1 MQYQPY
7 ILKVYLGSTP
17 FKVFHYSSW
26 LMVVLPN
33 MTSHYQN
40 IQPSGGDTGVPLNI
54 NRRLHWIKQHI
65 DLRGKW
71 ILDCGCGSGAY
82 VLKFFEFSPY
92 VFGVEYNADK
102 VRAFRSLKIYPEHV
116 SQGTIE
122 KLDFEEGQ
130 FDFVLLNEVLE
141 HVSDEVQALDEIYRV
156 LKPSRTLVLFSPNR
170 LYPFETHGCSLK
182 RFGILVPHFFPFI
195 PYIPVGFGNKILNYN
210 ARNYFPWELK
220 RKIKQHG
227 FKIQRHTYIW
237 QTFENISGNSPRLLV
252 FMSPFLRR
260 VSFTL
265 EKIPLVNA
273 FGVS

>member
-182 RFGILVPHFFPFI
+182 RFGILVPHFFLLSHI
-195 PYIPVGFGNKILNYN
+195 SPVGFG
-210 ARNYFPWELK
+210 K
-220 RKIKQHG
+220 R
-227 FKIQRHTYIW
+227 F
-237 QTFENISGNSPRLLV
+237 
-252 FMSPFLRR
+252 
-260 VSFTL
+260 
-265 EKIPLVNA
+265 
-273 FGVS
+273 